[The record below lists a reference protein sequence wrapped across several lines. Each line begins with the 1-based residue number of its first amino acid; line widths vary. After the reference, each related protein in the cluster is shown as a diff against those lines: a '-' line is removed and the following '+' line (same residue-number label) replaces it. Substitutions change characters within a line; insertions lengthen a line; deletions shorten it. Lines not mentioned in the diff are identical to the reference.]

1 MPMKLLRT
9 AAALTVTG
17 LACATLVAGT
27 GVAAAAAG
35 PVLNGPQ
42 RGLAAEGSAVTI
54 SGTAPVGSTVD
65 IWFHR
70 RNPHLGPQVYVKRR
84 SLPVGAD
91 GRFRTTYVAKD
102 DYRYYAQVGSVK
114 SSVHLTR
121 VPVQITMTQVPVWT
135 IMTQVPGR
143 IRRSATATPTGLSGR
158 AIPYTVVKLHLHAK
172 GTAPGVY
179 NIVRT
184 ANVLSDGIWGFRM
197 PSDTDYRVFAI
208 SGANNTSTR
217 SYFLPKPR

>member
-70 RNPHLGPQVYVKRR
+70 RNPHVGPQVYVKRR

-114 SSVHLTR
+114 SSVHLTQ
-121 VPVQITMTQVPVWT
+121 VPVQITMTQVPVWI

-143 IRRSATATPTGLSGR
+143 IRRSGNRDANRPVR
-158 AIPYTVVKLHLHAK
+158 AGDSVHRGQAPPARQGHCPRCLQHHANRERAVRWHL
-172 GTAPGVY
+172 GVQDALGHRLPS
-179 NIVRT
+179 VRDLRGQQH
-184 ANVLSDGIWGFRM
+184 VHPEL
-197 PSDTDYRVFAI
+197 
-208 SGANNTSTR
+208 
-217 SYFLPKPR
+217 LPA